1 MRITPEIIR
10 NNMLERLE
18 KLQKLQQSIEKELK
32 RAPEGKLR
40 ISNKKS
46 GPQYYCRYEKKDK
59 TGKYIP
65 RKDTAAAQKL
75 AQKDYNL
82 STLKTVKAEIQAV
95 KRFLSAYPDVAAE
108 EIYMHMT
115 EQRKELIN
123 PLELTDEVFAERW
136 LNEEFEH
143 KVAVD
148 SDLGFSTDHGEIVRS
163 KSEWIIANL
172 LEKYGVPYRYEC
184 KLLLMG
190 YGTIHPDFT
199 VLNVRERRVK
209 YWEHE
214 GMMDDLEYAEKAI
227 RRDRAYIRNGYMPG
241 DTLILTSETSK
252 QPLNTDIVKCMIE
265 KFCI

>member
-10 NNMLERLE
+10 SSMLERLE
-18 KLQKLQQSIEKELK
+18 KLQMLQQSVEKELK

-40 ISNKKS
+40 ISYKKS

-59 TGKYIP
+59 TGIYIP
-65 RKDTAAAQKL
+65 RKDIIAAKKL

-82 STLKTVKAEIQAV
+82 STLKTVKAEIQLI
-95 KRFLSAYPDVAAE
+95 KKFLSAYPEAAAE
-108 EIYMHMT
+108 EIYIQMS
-115 EQRKELIN
+115 EQRKGLIS
-123 PLELTDEVFAERW
+123 PLELTDEMFAEEW
-136 LNEEFEH
+136 LNEDFEH
-143 KVAVD
+143 KEAVD
-148 SDLGFSTDHGEIVRS
+148 PDTGFSTDHGEIVRS

-214 GMMDDLEYAEKAI
+214 GMMDDLDYAEKAI
-227 RRDRAYIRNGYMPG
+227 RRERAYIRNGYMPG
-241 DTLILTSETSK
+241 ETLILTSETSK
-252 QPLNTDIVKCMIE
+252 QPLNTDIVKRMIE
-265 KFCI
+265 VFCI